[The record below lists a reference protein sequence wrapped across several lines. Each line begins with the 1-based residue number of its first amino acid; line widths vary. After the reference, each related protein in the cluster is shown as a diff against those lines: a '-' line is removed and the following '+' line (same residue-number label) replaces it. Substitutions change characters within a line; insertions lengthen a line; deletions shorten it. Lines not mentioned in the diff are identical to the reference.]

1 VRVEEG
7 GAGAAHA
14 IAIMGDGRR
23 DVRILRRAAEKYDHS
38 RIIRIPEAGY
48 PCRDQR
54 ECRRQYGKG
63 LSGSIAR
70 LAALVSLITVD
81 RFIILIDREHIGSI
95 EDATKKL
102 EEHGFKVIESEAVDE
117 GCWKFSIERG
127 FKKATLYIAI
137 LGWIKSIEENLA
149 QLIQLLYGEHVEKSK
164 EAIDAWLKKRGLSDS
179 DLVERA
185 SREQFENAFPQLA
198 RILGEISQ

>member
-1 VRVEEG
+1 
-7 GAGAAHA
+7 
-14 IAIMGDGRR
+14 MGDGRR

-48 PCRDQR
+48 PCGDQR
-54 ECRRQYGKG
+54 ECRRLYGKG

-70 LAALVSLITVD
+70 LAALVSRITVD
-81 RFIILIDREHIGSI
+81 KFIILIDREHVESI
-95 EDATKKL
+95 EYAIRKL
-102 EEHGFKVIESEAVDE
+102 EEHGFNIIESEAMDE

-127 FKKATLYIAI
+127 FKRATLYVAI

-149 QLIQLLYGEHVEKSK
+149 QLIQLLYGEHVEASK
-164 EAIDAWLKKRGLSDS
+164 EAIDAWLKKRGMSDS

-185 SREQFENAFPQLA
+185 SREQFEKVFPQLA